1 MPRPLRYDRETVLEA
16 AFALV
21 RRSGM
26 EALGARAVAH
36 ELGCSTQPVF
46 RCFATM
52 EELRQAVAA
61 RAFACYSE
69 AIQRSSRLS
78 DKPYK
83 GTGLAYIGFAR
94 DEPQL
99 FRLLFMCERSPE
111 MRAAPDAD
119 TNMPYVISTIRQA
132 TGYSEA
138 QARDFHN
145 VIWIFTHGLAVM
157 VATRFLPLTDE
168 EISKLLTEH
177 YLATKAAFD
186 QLHENA
192 EKASKRSEAGSESGG

>member
-1 MPRPLRYDRETVLEA
+1 MPRPLQYDRETVLNA

-26 EALGARAVAH
+26 EALGARTLAR
-36 ELGCSTQPVF
+36 ELGCSTQPIF
-46 RCFATM
+46 RCFASM
-52 EELRQAVAA
+52 EELRQAVVA
-61 RAFACYSE
+61 RAFACYSQ
-69 AIQRSSRLS
+69 AIERSAQLS

-99 FRLLFMCERSPE
+99 FRLLFMSEPSPQT
-111 MRAAPDAD
+111 AVAPEADA
-119 TNMPYVISTIRQA
+119 NMPYVISTIRRA

-138 QARDFHN
+138 QARDFHS

-157 VATRFLPLTDE
+157 VATRFLPLEDE
-168 EISKLLTEH
+168 EISQLLTH
-177 YLATKAAFD
+177 QYLATKAYFD
-186 QLHENA
+186 QLPPHA
-192 EKASKRSEAGSESGG
+192 EKASKRSEAGGESGG

>member
-1 MPRPLRYDRETVLEA
+1 MPRTLRYDRETVLEA

-26 EALGARAVAH
+26 EALCARAVAR
-36 ELGCSTQPVF
+36 ELGCSTQPIF
-46 RCFATM
+46 RTFATM
-52 EELRQAVAA
+52 DDLREAVTAK
-61 RAFACYSE
+61 AFACYSE
-69 AIQRSSRLS
+69 AIRRSPRLS

-99 FRLLFMCERSPE
+99 FRLLFMCEHSPE
-111 MRAAPDAD
+111 MEVAPDTD

-132 TGYSEA
+132 TGYTEA

-157 VATRFLPLTDE
+157 AATRFLPMGDE
-168 EISKLLTEH
+168 EINKLLSDH
-177 YLATKAAFD
+177 YLATKAYFD
-186 QLHENA
+186 HLHQKG
-192 EKASKRSEAGSESGG
+192 EKASKHSEAGSESGG

>member
-1 MPRPLRYDRETVLEA
+1 MPRALLYDRETVLEA

-26 EALGARAVAH
+26 EALCARAVAR
-36 ELGCSTQPVF
+36 ELGCSTQPIF
-46 RCFATM
+46 RSFATM
-52 EELRQAVAA
+52 DELRDAVIAK
-61 RAFACYSE
+61 AFACYSQ
-69 AIQRSSRLS
+69 AIQRSTRLS

-99 FRLLFMCERSPE
+99 FRLLFMCERSPKME
-111 MRAAPDAD
+111 VSPDAD

-157 VATRFLPLTDE
+157 VATRFLPLGDE
-168 EISKLLTEH
+168 EISALLSEH
-177 YLATKAAFD
+177 YLATKAYFD
-186 QLHENA
+186 QLHMNN
-192 EKASKRSEAGSESGG
+192 EKASHHSEAGSESSG